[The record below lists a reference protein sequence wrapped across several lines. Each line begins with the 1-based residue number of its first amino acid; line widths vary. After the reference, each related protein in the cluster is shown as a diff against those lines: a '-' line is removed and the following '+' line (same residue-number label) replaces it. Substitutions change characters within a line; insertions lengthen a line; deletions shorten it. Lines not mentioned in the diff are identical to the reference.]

1 MAIVSVRRRILKAR
15 RTLRQTR
22 MLVNAFRS
30 PYQPVAAHVIPIR
43 RCNLACSYC
52 NEFDDHSRPVSTPD
66 MLRRIDRLDDLGT
79 GIVTFSG
86 GEPLL
91 HPDLD
96 ALIREVRVRG
106 MIATVISD
114 GYLLTRNRIRQLNRA
129 GLDHLQI
136 SLDNV
141 IP

>member
-1 MAIVSVRRRILKAR
+1 MGSGRMRRLGRRFREARMFVRS
-15 RTLRQTR
+15 LRYATR
-22 MLVNAFRS
+22 
-30 PYQPVAAHVIPIR
+30 PVAAHVIPIR

-66 MLRRIDRLDDLGT
+66 MLRRIDLLDDLGT

-96 ALIREVRVRG
+96 ALIRHVRARG
-106 MIATVISD
+106 MIATLITN
-114 GYLLTRNRIRQLNRA
+114 GYLLTRN
-129 GLDHLQI
+129 
-136 SLDNV
+136 
-141 IP
+141 